1 MPPRLALRAVIVE
14 DARLLIVNA
23 WKDSDLWCAPG
34 GGAEMHQSLPE
45 NLAREVWEE
54 CGLTVEV
61 GPVCLL
67 NEYHD
72 EARGFHQVELFFHCR
87 IIAGDRHGAWT
98 DPEGVVNRR
107 LWVTQTELAGLR
119 HKPDSLA
126 QVAFGPPSLPLYD
139 PIEPLAT

>member
-14 DARLLIVNA
+14 DDRLLIVNA

-54 CGLTVEV
+54 CGLQVDV

-67 NEYHD
+67 NEYH
-72 EARGFHQVELFFHCR
+72 EPARAFHQVELFFYCR
-87 IIAGDRHGAWT
+87 ITAGDRHGAWT

-107 LWVTQTELAGLR
+107 LWVTQRELASLR

-126 QVAFGPPSLPLYD
+126 QVAFGPRSQPYYD
-139 PIEPLAT
+139 PLEPLAY